1 VVHSLNRH
9 GGSPSASRGL
19 WWPPLY
25 LERSRRHILD
35 IWKPHPGG
43 PGTAKEGTEE
53 DRLLIEDWNRN
64 GGSWH
69 RRRSRASPNS
79 RPLVA
84 LLVHTGLR
92 RGEALAPQ

>member
-1 VVHSLNRH
+1 MEALLLSRAAC
-9 GGSPSASRGL
+9 GGHRCTWSGAGGTFSTSGSRT
-19 WWPPLY
+19 PAAP
-25 LERSRRHILD
+25 E
-35 IWKPHPGG
+35 P
-43 PGTAKEGTEE
+43 AKEGTEE

-92 RGEALAPQ
+92 RGEALALQ